1 MTTCMWKEMR
11 EGAAAIARQADKQ
24 DARYAELGARLR
36 HTDPHALVTVA
47 RGSSD
52 HASAYLAYLTMLR
65 LGRLSVSLPMSL
77 VTLYDAP
84 LDVAGTVA
92 VAVSQS
98 GRSPDVVEPIKR
110 FRQGR
115 AQTIALVNDAASPLA
130 EAAEWTLPLE
140 AGPEYAVAAT
150 KSYIASLAAGA
161 RLVAHW
167 ADDAQLLNG
176 LAALPDNLA
185 KAQEVDWSHGVEVLQ
200 QAERIMVVGR
210 GLTLPVALEAALKCK
225 ETAAIQAEAFSGAEI
240 KHGPMALIDEGYPL
254 LIFAPRGPAQA
265 GLIKLAEEM
274 RARGAKVLLAAPTD
288 VAERELT
295 LPLGPVPELDPIA
308 AVTAFY
314 PMVEALARARGYDP
328 DQPRHLNKVTLTR

>member
-1 MTTCMWKEMR
+1 MWKEMR
-11 EGAAAIARQADKQ
+11 EGPEAVARQAERQ
-24 DARYAELGARLR
+24 DARFAELGALLR

-52 HASAYLAYLTMLR
+52 HASAYLAYLTMLK

-77 VTLYDAP
+77 VTMYDAP

-92 VAVSQS
+92 VAISQS

-115 AQTIALVNDAASPLA
+115 AQTVALVNDAASPLA

-150 KSYIASLAAGA
+150 KSYIASLSAGA

-167 ADDAQLLNG
+167 AED
-176 LAALPDNLA
+176 AALIDGLKALPESLRA
-185 KAQEVDWSHGVEVLQ
+185 AQESDWSAAVEVLKD
-200 QAERIMVVGR
+200 ADRIMVVGR
-210 GLTLPVALEAALKCK
+210 SLTLPVALEAALKCK

-265 GLIKLAEEM
+265 GLVKLAEEM
-274 RARGAKVLLAAPTD
+274 RGRGAKVLLAAPAD
-288 VAERELT
+288 VASRELT
-295 LPLGPVPELDPIA
+295 LPLGPTPELDPIA
-308 AVTAFY
+308 AVSAFY
-314 PMVEALARARGYDP
+314 PMVEALARARGFDP
-328 DQPRHLNKVTLTR
+328 DQPRHLNKVTMTR

>member
-65 LGRLSVSLPMSL
+65 LGRLPVSLPMSL

-274 RARGAKVLLAAPTD
+274 RGRGAKVLLAAPTD

>member
-1 MTTCMWKEMR
+1 MR

-92 VAVSQS
+92 VAISQS

-115 AQTIALVNDAASPLA
+115 AQTVALVNDAASPLA

-176 LAALPDNLA
+176 LAALPDNLT

-274 RARGAKVLLAAPTD
+274 RGRGAKVLLAAPAD